1 MEAFDVLVIG
11 CGFCGSVIA
20 RRQAEKG
27 KKTLVLERRSHIA
40 GNMFDEYDDNNIL
53 VNRYGPHTF
62 HTNIAEVYAF
72 ITQYGEWD
80 DYVLKCAADLDGILS
95 PVPFNFETIDLLYEK
110 ADAAELKRH
119 LRKRYSGRE
128 TVTIVELLECEDV
141 LIKKYAEKLF
151 ELDYRPYTAKQWGIE
166 PKDISPEVL
175 RRVPVRL
182 SYTNT
187 YFNDE
192 YQCLPKHGYT
202 RFFENLLNHENIH
215 LELNTDAFDFLKADV
230 DGGQISFDG
239 KRLDIPIVYTGA
251 LDELLEY
258 RYGHLPYR
266 SLRFDYQTKNVD
278 SFQDAAVTAYPKAI
292 GYTRIAEY
300 KKLPPQDVVGVTT
313 VVYEYPLM
321 SNGEA
326 GDEPYYPILTE
337 ENVSVYKKYQRDVQR
352 IPNLIL
358 CGRLADYRYYDMDAA
373 VKRAFEVENKINIV
387 VSIS

>member
-27 KKTLVLERRSHIA
+27 KKMLVLERRSHIA

-53 VNRYGPHTF
+53 VHRYGPHTF
-62 HTNIAEVYAF
+62 HTNIAAVYTF

-80 DYVLKCAADLDGILS
+80 DYVLKCATDLDGVLS

-110 ADAAELKRH
+110 TDATELKHR

-151 ELDYRPYTAKQWGIE
+151 ELDYRPYTAKQWGVE
-166 PKDISPEVL
+166 PKDILPEVL

-182 SYTNT
+182 SYVNA
-187 YFNDE
+187 YFDDE
-192 YQCLPKHGYT
+192 YQCVPKHGYT
-202 RFFENLLNHENIH
+202 RFFENLLDHNNIQV
-215 LELNTDAFDFLKADV
+215 ELNTNALDFLKADV
-230 DGGQISFDG
+230 DSGQISFNG
-239 KRLDIPIVYTGA
+239 KHLDIPVVYTGA

-258 RYGHLPYR
+258 RYGRLPYR
-266 SLRFDYQTKNVD
+266 SLRFDYQTKNID
-278 SFQDAAVTAYPKAI
+278 SFQGSAVTAYPKAK
-292 GYTRIAEY
+292 GYTRITEY
-300 KKLPPQDVVGVTT
+300 KKLPLQDVAGVTT
-313 VVYEYPLM
+313 VAYEYPLR
-321 SNGEA
+321 SDGEA

-337 ENVSVYKKYQRDVQR
+337 ENTSVYEKYKRDAER
-352 IPNLIL
+352 IQNLFV
-358 CGRLADYRYYDMDAA
+358 CGRLADYQYYNMDAA
-373 VKRAFEVENKINIV
+373 VKRAFEVENKII
-387 VSIS
+387 